1 MERVTVYV
9 DGFNFYYGLRRMRVV
24 DNDWQKFYWIDFVKF
39 FEHFIDRS
47 QILQKV
53 VYFTTPP
60 QNIQKSNRQAKL
72 LEVNK
77 LLNGNR
83 FEVIYGKFID
93 KWLICPKCKAKYKK
107 PEEKRTDVNISVQM
121 MNDCALDNTD
131 VLLLITADS
140 DLIPPL
146 ETIKANHPNKKIK
159 ILFPPKAFSNDLNNF
174 VKANRRRVIE
184 LKNHKIRFTRAIMP
198 DTVTKDGITYTIPSK
213 WKVT

>member
-9 DGFNFYYGLRRMRVV
+9 DGFNLYYGLRRMRAV
-24 DNDWQKFYWIDFVKF
+24 DADWQKFYWLDFVKF
-39 FEHFIDRS
+39 FEHFKDRS

-72 LEVNK
+72 LDVNK
-77 LLNGNR
+77 LLNENR

-93 KWLICPKCKAKYKK
+93 KWLICPKCKSKYKK

-131 VLLLITADS
+131 VIVNYRRQRPYAA
-140 DLIPPL
+140 IR
-146 ETIKANHPNKKIK
+146 NHQGK
-159 ILFPPKAFSNDLNNF
+159 PPKQKNKNF
-174 VKANRRRVIE
+174 IPAKSIFKR
-184 LKNHKIRFTRAIMP
+184 LK
-198 DTVTKDGITYTIPSK
+198 
-213 WKVT
+213 